1 MDVLVPR
8 GRDPFADYAAGVP
21 GPDAGGHPPVNFH
34 AMAAATGGRFHRRL
48 ATIPRDAPHVLLL
61 LPRRLPRAFL
71 AARALKRGG
80 RKVLVSWKEC
90 GAHQIARQ
98 VGRPFAEFWLRRTVT
113 LADAVLCTS
122 PAALEFFGARPE
134 AGKIVTLP
142 TPYPLDEPGWSFG
155 GALSGRAGIFVGTR
169 DWNES
174 TRRHEEAVR
183 IALRASERAGC
194 RVTALNVDGPSG
206 RRRYD
211 ALGAGSRLRVVEG
224 PLPYPAYLREMAAHR
239 IVLQRDRSGVPGQVA
254 GDALQCGIPCLG
266 GNGMVDRIAFA
277 DLPGAEASGDEVL
290 VAALGL
296 LRDDAAWTGAMRSAR
311 ACADASLSFSAFR
324 KTWEEA
330 SATLGDLTVRRGPA

>member
-8 GRDPFADYAAGVP
+8 GRDPFVDYAAGVP
-21 GPDAGGHPPVNFH
+21 GPEAGGHPPVNFH
-34 AMAAATGGRFHRRL
+34 AIAAATGGRFHRRL
-48 ATIPRDAPHVLLL
+48 ATIPRDVRPVLLL

-71 AARALKRGG
+71 AGRALKRGG

-98 VGRPFAEFWLRRTVT
+98 MGRPFAKFWLRRTAT

-134 AGKIVTLP
+134 AGKILTLP

-155 GALSGRAGIFVGTR
+155 GALSGRDGIFLGTR
-169 DWNES
+169 DWEEP
-174 TRRHEEAVR
+174 TRRHGEAAR
-183 IALRASERAGC
+183 IALRAAERAGC
-194 RVTALNVDGPSG
+194 RVTAVNVDGPSG
-206 RRRYD
+206 RRRYE
-211 ALGAGSRLRVVEG
+211 ALGMGSRLRVVDG

-254 GDALQCGIPCLG
+254 GDALLCGIPCLG
-266 GNGMVDRIAFA
+266 GSGMVDRIAFA
-277 DLPGAEASGDEVL
+277 DLPGAAASGDEVL
-290 VAALGL
+290 AAALGL
-296 LRDDAAWTGAMRSAR
+296 LRDDAAWTVVMRSAR
-311 ACADASLSFSAFR
+311 LHADASLSFAAFR

-330 SATLGDLTVRRGPA
+330 SATLEDLTVRRGPA